1 MVIPTL
7 NYSSHLIL
15 LRQTT
20 IQKFT
25 PNHSHA
31 MIHSALAGLRAGNNI
46 PDHLD
51 RRKPDRGKPAT
62 RDSSYEHTPKATTTN
77 ERATHLIFA
86 GDNHRELDKSPQPD
100 HHHNPPAFATA
111 QYASSRQTH
120 GLLCILAR
128 FLGLL
133 NVVTTTA
140 NAFSAARGSPNMSHF
155 PRKQTWVAPK
165 ALPELMNDKYQ
176 VHGATESEGDIRTFF
191 IDEGTKANKP
201 AWDLMLM
208 EEETADVAVS
218 DAMHGA
224 HAQNK
229 SVSAPTQS
237 WEAIG
242 SKALLID
249 EGTQAQHNRPPF
261 DVIYMEDDGKED
273 GMRTTIIL
281 VTQLPKSTQVDSLD
295 LDQHLVSFK
304 WLLIVMGGIFL
315 RFIIRMIPSRKIT
328 CCPNQVA
335 MRPGLRFSAS
345 RLLCLGLLLLSND
358 ALCVD
363 SSPSLRSR
371 KVAGLDLDQIYLE
384 EQKLEKQQQ
393 SLQQLRQEME
403 SGFTDLANKLSALQE
418 IESGFARKLSALT
431 SIGSSN
437 SRNSESSSPRSNARK
452 LQSFASESPVD
463 YQRDCT
469 RHTVDQA
476 VIYRKIIDHFY
487 DQDDIYYNRG
497 AHVLLQFGRKYL
509 TLNNG
514 RATCSN
520 WDHRYPLYRVP
531 AVNGERN
538 KNSFYDPRRPGNY
551 LHLSRT
557 MTIGTEQLG
566 SGDPIDRDRMSM
578 RRGGNGEL
586 YFVGTIENLPGY
598 DPNPPLYLCQGDCDH
613 DHECYGDLRC
623 VQREADELVL
633 GCQGSAD
640 HHVDYCIMER
650 INLACSSDLAHVTS
664 GRVSMS
670 QHMERKCPYIEKF
683 DGTANSAMNLFLP
696 EKTGFLRTFLDW
708 AVGGVTDIADASE
721 RRYAPDRQMSLE
733 VNFDVD
739 ISSQNNGGSSKGRL
753 GSYALN
759 INSGWD
765 SFEPWDYFE
774 VRSSEYTSPENG
786 CSRRHSIPRI
796 TLYQCSPVHDKEG
809 GYGDSNHWSV
819 FRLIDPP
826 GNFCLSVDSYG
837 VSEDLQQAVCGDLS
851 SVPSG
856 QKFVAF
862 LSESDN
868 SQFVLRPHGAVVE
881 NKDVCFHPGGDHT
894 KSRDCHDNEY
904 FFTTSV
910 ASPGEMELNFISS
923 GSTSSTF
930 KMR

>member
-1 MVIPTL
+1 MPSVQ
-7 NYSSHLIL
+7 HVAV
-15 LRQTT
+15 QTC
-20 IQKFT
+20 
-25 PNHSHA
+25 PN
-31 MIHSALAGLRAGNNI
+31 
-46 PDHLD
+46 
-51 RRKPDRGKPAT
+51 
-62 RDSSYEHTPKATTTN
+62 
-77 ERATHLIFA
+77 
-86 GDNHRELDKSPQPD
+86 
-100 HHHNPPAFATA
+100 
-111 QYASSRQTH
+111 
-120 GLLCILAR
+120 
-128 FLGLL
+128 
-133 NVVTTTA
+133 
-140 NAFSAARGSPNMSHF
+140 F

-201 AWDLMLM
+201 AWDLMLI
-208 EEETADVAVS
+208 EKETADVAVS

-249 EGTQAQHNRPPF
+249 EGTKANKPAWDLMLMEKETAVVAVPDTAVSDTAVSGYGSVGCGRLTQNKSVGAPTQSWEAIGSKALLIDEGTKANKPAWDLMLIEEETADVAVSDAMHGAHAQNKSVSAPTQSREAIGSKALLIDEGTKANKPAWDLMLMEKETAVVAVLDTAVSDTAVSDAAESDVMHGALTQNKSVGAPTQSWEAILEALLIDEGTQAQHNRPPF
-261 DVIYMEDDGKED
+261 DVIYMEEDDKED

-281 VTQLPKSTQVDSLD
+281 VTQLPKSTQVDCLREDSLD

-304 WLLIVMGGIFL
+304 WLLIVMGG
-315 RFIIRMIPSRKIT
+315 
-328 CCPNQVA
+328 
-335 MRPGLRFSAS
+335 FSS
-345 RLLCLGLLLLSND
+345 D
-358 ALCVD
+358 
-363 SSPSLRSR
+363 
-371 KVAGLDLDQIYLE
+371 VAGLDLDQIYLE

-509 TLNNG
+509 TL
-514 RATCSN
+514 
-520 WDHRYPLYRVP
+520 YPLYRVP

-566 SGDPIDRDRMSM
+566 SGDPIDRDR
-578 RRGGNGEL
+578 
-586 YFVGTIENLPGY
+586 I
-598 DPNPPLYLCQGDCDH
+598 
-613 DHECYGDLRC
+613 ECYGDLRC

-765 SFEPWDYFE
+765 SFEPWDYF
-774 VRSSEYTSPENG
+774 
-786 CSRRHSIPRI
+786 
-796 TLYQCSPVHDKEG
+796 CSPVHDKEG